1 MIKYLSSFIWDE
13 PEEITP
19 DKRQIQLRYLLHRQI
34 TLNNMVLKSI
44 DTKLPI
50 SDALIEYELKKISKI
65 PIKKN
70 KKVKKR
76 KYFSHLKY

>member
-19 DKRQIQLRYLLHRQI
+19 DKRQTELRYLLHRQI

-44 DTKLPI
+44 DTKPQI
-50 SDALIEYELKKISKI
+50 SDELIEYELKKISKI
-65 PIKKN
+65 PIKK